1 MLKQIFMVLQTI
13 LKSKKYLLNFNQYI
27 MEFFIQ
33 VLVAAVGMGTPLL
46 FATLGGVISERA
58 GVINLG
64 MEGLML
70 VGALVAFV
78 VMLNTGSYLYAV
90 IAATTASGLVSMLHG
105 FVCLMLRANQIASG
119 LALTFFGTGLSGL
132 FGDKL
137 TGETV
142 EPLTRIPIPFLNS
155 IPVLGPMLFNQD
167 VLVYFSYLC
176 VILSWLLLFKTRLGL
191 NIRSMGEAPEVCDS
205 LGLSVISYRFFSVVS
220 GGMLIGI
227 GGAYF
232 PLALTPFWVDG
243 ITAGR
248 GWIAVALVIFA
259 FWHPV
264 KALAGAYLFGI
275 ALAMEL
281 RLQILGL
288 EISPYFLK
296 MLPYVLTILVLTLVT
311 IRYKRLGVQV
321 MPAALGEVFFRGEK
335 H

>member
-1 MLKQIFMVLQTI
+1 
-13 LKSKKYLLNFNQYI
+13 

-33 VLVAAVGMGTPLL
+33 ILIAAVGMGTPLL
-46 FATLGGVISERA
+46 FATLGGVIGERA

-78 VMLNTGSYLYAV
+78 VMFYTGNYFYAV
-90 IAATTASGLVSMLHG
+90 AAASIASGIVSMIHG
-105 FVCLMLRANQIASG
+105 VVCLMLRASQIASG
-119 LALTFFGTGLSGL
+119 LALTFFGTGLSGF

-137 TGETV
+137 TGQTV
-142 EPLTRIPIPFLNS
+142 EPLIRIPIPGLNA
-155 IPVLGPMLFNQD
+155 IPVLGPVLFNQD
-167 VLVYFSYLC
+167 ILVYFSYFC
-176 VILSWLLLFKTRLGL
+176 VVLLWWMLFKTRLGL
-191 NIRSMGEAPEVCDS
+191 NIRSMGESPEVCDS
-205 LGLSVISYRFFSVVS
+205 LGLSVLGYRFFAVVG

-259 FWHPV
+259 FWDPI
-264 KALAGAYLFGI
+264 KALGGAYLFGI
-275 ALAMEL
+275 ALALEL
-281 RLQILGL
+281 RLQILGVD
-288 EISPYFLK
+288 ISPYFLK

-311 IRYKRLGVQV
+311 IRHNRLGIQV
-321 MPAALGEVFFRGEK
+321 MPASLGNVFFRGEK
-335 H
+335 N

>member
-1 MLKQIFMVLQTI
+1 
-13 LKSKKYLLNFNQYI
+13 

-205 LGLSVISYRFFSVVS
+205 LGLSVISYRFFSVVG

-311 IRYKRLGVQV
+311 IRYQRLGLQV
-321 MPAALGEVFFRGEK
+321 MPSALGEVFFRGEK

>member
-1 MLKQIFMVLQTI
+1 
-13 LKSKKYLLNFNQYI
+13 

-205 LGLSVISYRFFSVVS
+205 LGLSVISYRFFSVVG

>member
-1 MLKQIFMVLQTI
+1 
-13 LKSKKYLLNFNQYI
+13 

-33 VLVAAVGMGTPLL
+33 VLVATVGMGTPLL

-78 VMLNTGSYLYAV
+78 VMLNTGSYLSAV

-191 NIRSMGEAPEVCDS
+191 NICSMGEAPEVCDS
-205 LGLSVISYRFFSVVS
+205 LGLSVISYRFFSVVG

>member
-1 MLKQIFMVLQTI
+1 
-13 LKSKKYLLNFNQYI
+13 

-33 VLVAAVGMGTPLL
+33 ILIAAVGMGTPLL

-70 VGALVAFV
+70 IGALVAFV
-78 VMLNTGSYLYAV
+78 VMLNTGNYFYSV
-90 IAATTASGLVSMLHG
+90 VAAALASGIVSMIHG
-105 FVCLMLRANQIASG
+105 IVCLMLRASQIASG
-119 LALTFFGTGLSGL
+119 LAMTFFGTGLSGL
-132 FGDKL
+132 LGDKL

-142 EPLTRIPIPFLNS
+142 EPLTRIPIPGLNA
-155 IPVLGPMLFNQD
+155 IPILGRVLFNQD
-167 VLVYFSYLC
+167 ILVYFSFLC
-176 VILSWLLLFKTRLGL
+176 VVLSWWMLFKTRLGL

-205 LGLSVISYRFFSVVS
+205 LGLSVLSYRFFAVVG

-259 FWHPV
+259 FWDPI
-264 KALAGAYLFGI
+264 KALGGAYLFGI
-275 ALAMEL
+275 ALALEL
-281 RLQILGL
+281 RLQILGI
-288 EISPYFLK
+288 EISPYYLK
-296 MLPYVLTILVLTLVT
+296 MLPYVLTIIVLTLAT
-311 IRYKRLGVQV
+311 IRYNRLGIQV
-321 MPAALGEVFFRGEK
+321 MPLALGNVFFRGEK

>member
-1 MLKQIFMVLQTI
+1 
-13 LKSKKYLLNFNQYI
+13 
-27 MEFFIQ
+27 MEFFVQI
-33 VLVAAVGMGTPLL
+33 LISAVVMGTPLL

-70 VGALVAFV
+70 VGALVAFI
-78 VMLNTGSYLYAV
+78 VMLNTGNYFLAV
-90 IAATTASGLVSMLHG
+90 AAAALSSGIVSIIHG
-105 FVCLMLRANQIASG
+105 VVCLTLRASQIASG

-137 TGETV
+137 IGETI
-142 EPLTRIPIPFLNS
+142 EPLNRIPIPGLNA
-155 IPVLGPMLFNQD
+155 IPLLGPVLFNHD
-167 VLVYFSYLC
+167 VLVYFSYVC
-176 VILSWLLLFKTRLGL
+176 VALLWWMLYKTRLGL

-205 LGLSVISYRFFSVVS
+205 LGLSVISYRYFAIIS

-243 ITAGR
+243 ITGGR

-259 FWHPV
+259 FWDPV
-264 KALAGAYLFGI
+264 KALGGAYLFGL
-275 ALAMEL
+275 ALSLEL
-281 RLQILGL
+281 RLQILGI
-288 EISPYFLK
+288 EMSPYFLK
-296 MLPYVLTILVLTLVT
+296 MLPFILTILVLTLVT
-311 IRYKRLGVQV
+311 IRNNRRGIQV
-321 MPAALGEVFFRGEK
+321 MPAALGKVFFRGEK

>member
-1 MLKQIFMVLQTI
+1 
-13 LKSKKYLLNFNQYI
+13 

-142 EPLTRIPIPFLNS
+142 EPLSRIPIPFLNS

-205 LGLSVISYRFFSVVS
+205 LGLSVISYRFFSVVG

-311 IRYKRLGVQV
+311 IRYQRLGIQV

>member
-1 MLKQIFMVLQTI
+1 
-13 LKSKKYLLNFNQYI
+13 

-205 LGLSVISYRFFSVVS
+205 LGLSVISYRFFSVVG

-259 FWHPV
+259 FWDPI
-264 KALAGAYLFGI
+264 KALGGAYLFGI
-275 ALAMEL
+275 ALALEL
-281 RLQILGL
+281 RLQILGI
-288 EISPYFLK
+288 EISPYYLK
-296 MLPYVLTILVLTLVT
+296 MLPYVLTIIVLTLAT
-311 IRYKRLGVQV
+311 IRYNRLGIQV
-321 MPAALGEVFFRGEK
+321 MPLALGNVFFRGEK

>member
-1 MLKQIFMVLQTI
+1 
-13 LKSKKYLLNFNQYI
+13 

-90 IAATTASGLVSMLHG
+90 IAATPASGLVSMLHG

-205 LGLSVISYRFFSVVS
+205 LGLSVISYRFFSVVG

-311 IRYKRLGVQV
+311 IRYQRLGVQV

>member
-1 MLKQIFMVLQTI
+1 
-13 LKSKKYLLNFNQYI
+13 

-33 VLVAAVGMGTPLL
+33 ILIAAVGMGTPLL

-70 VGALVAFV
+70 IGALVAFV
-78 VMLNTGSYLYAV
+78 VMLNTGNYFYSV
-90 IAATTASGLVSMLHG
+90 VAAALASGTVSMIHG
-105 FVCLMLRANQIASG
+105 IVCLMLRASQIASG
-119 LALTFFGTGLSGL
+119 LAMTFFGAGLSGL
-132 FGDKL
+132 LGDKL

-142 EPLTRIPIPFLNS
+142 EPLTRIPIPGLNA
-155 IPVLGPMLFNQD
+155 IPILGRALFDQD
-167 VLVYFSYLC
+167 LLVYFSYLC
-176 VILSWLLLFKTRLGL
+176 VALSWWMLFKTRLGL

-205 LGLSVISYRFFSVVS
+205 LGLSVLRYRFFAVVG
-220 GGMLIGI
+220 GGMLIGV

-259 FWHPV
+259 FWDPV
-264 KALAGAYLFGI
+264 KALGGAYLFGF
-275 ALAMEL
+275 ALALEL

-311 IRYKRLGVQV
+311 IRHKRLGIQV
-321 MPAALGEVFFRGEK
+321 MPLALGNVFFRGEK

>member
-1 MLKQIFMVLQTI
+1 
-13 LKSKKYLLNFNQYI
+13 

-33 VLVAAVGMGTPLL
+33 ILIAAVGMGTPLL

-70 VGALVAFV
+70 IGALVAFV
-78 VMLNTGSYLYAV
+78 VMLNTGNYFYSV
-90 IAATTASGLVSMLHG
+90 VAAALASGTVSMIHG
-105 FVCLMLRANQIASG
+105 IVCLMLRASQIASG
-119 LALTFFGTGLSGL
+119 LAMTFFGAGLSGL
-132 FGDKL
+132 LGDQL

-142 EPLTRIPIPFLNS
+142 EPLTRIPIPGLNA
-155 IPVLGPMLFNQD
+155 IPILGRALFNQD
-167 VLVYFSYLC
+167 LLVYFSYLC
-176 VILSWLLLFKTRLGL
+176 VALSWWMLFKTRLGL

-205 LGLSVISYRFFSVVS
+205 LGLSVLRYRFFAVVG
-220 GGMLIGI
+220 GGMLIGV

-259 FWHPV
+259 FWDPV
-264 KALAGAYLFGI
+264 KALGGAYLFGL
-275 ALAMEL
+275 ALALEL
-281 RLQILGL
+281 RLQILGI

-296 MLPYVLTILVLTLVT
+296 MLPYILTILVLTLVT
-311 IRYKRLGVQV
+311 IRHKRLGIQV
-321 MPAALGEVFFRGEK
+321 MPLALGNVFFRGEK

>member
-1 MLKQIFMVLQTI
+1 
-13 LKSKKYLLNFNQYI
+13 

-33 VLVAAVGMGTPLL
+33 VLIAAVGMGTPLL

-205 LGLSVISYRFFSVVS
+205 LGLSVISYRFFSVVG

>member
-1 MLKQIFMVLQTI
+1 
-13 LKSKKYLLNFNQYI
+13 

-33 VLVAAVGMGTPLL
+33 ILIAAVGMGTPLL

-70 VGALVAFV
+70 IGAMVAFV
-78 VMLNTGSYLYAV
+78 VMLNTGNYFYSV
-90 IAATTASGLVSMLHG
+90 VAAALASGTVSMIHG
-105 FVCLMLRANQIASG
+105 IVCLMLRASQIASG
-119 LALTFFGTGLSGL
+119 LAMTFFGAGLSGL
-132 FGDKL
+132 LGDKL

-142 EPLTRIPIPFLNS
+142 EPLTRIPIPGLNA
-155 IPVLGPMLFNQD
+155 IPILGRALFNQD
-167 VLVYFSYLC
+167 LLVYFSYLC
-176 VILSWLLLFKTRLGL
+176 VALSWWMLFKTRLGL

-205 LGLSVISYRFFSVVS
+205 LGLSVLRYRFFAVVG
-220 GGMLIGI
+220 GGMLIGV

-259 FWHPV
+259 FWDPV
-264 KALAGAYLFGI
+264 KALGGAYLFGL
-275 ALAMEL
+275 ALALEL
-281 RLQILGL
+281 RLQILGI

-311 IRYKRLGVQV
+311 IRHKRLGIQV
-321 MPAALGEVFFRGEK
+321 MPLELGNVFFRGEK

>member
-1 MLKQIFMVLQTI
+1 
-13 LKSKKYLLNFNQYI
+13 

-33 VLVAAVGMGTPLL
+33 ILIAAVGMGTPLL

-70 VGALVAFV
+70 IGALVAFV
-78 VMLNTGSYLYAV
+78 VMLNTGNYFYSV
-90 IAATTASGLVSMLHG
+90 VAAGLASGIVSMIHG
-105 FVCLMLRANQIASG
+105 IVCLMLRASQIASG
-119 LALTFFGTGLSGL
+119 LAMTFFGSGLSGL
-132 FGDKL
+132 LGDKL

-142 EPLTRIPIPFLNS
+142 EPLTRIPIPGLNA
-155 IPVLGPMLFNQD
+155 IPILGRVLFNQD
-167 VLVYFSYLC
+167 ILVYFSYLC
-176 VILSWLLLFKTRLGL
+176 VVLSWWMLFKTRLGL

-205 LGLSVISYRFFSVVS
+205 LGLSVLSYRFFAVVG

-259 FWHPV
+259 FWDPI
-264 KALAGAYLFGI
+264 KALGGAYLFGI
-275 ALAMEL
+275 ALALEL
-281 RLQILGL
+281 RLQILGI
-288 EISPYFLK
+288 EISPYYLK
-296 MLPYVLTILVLTLVT
+296 MLPYVLTIIVLTLAT
-311 IRYKRLGVQV
+311 IRYNRLGIQV
-321 MPAALGEVFFRGEK
+321 MPLALGNVFFRGEK

>member
-1 MLKQIFMVLQTI
+1 
-13 LKSKKYLLNFNQYI
+13 

-33 VLVAAVGMGTPLL
+33 ILIAAVGMGTPLL

-70 VGALVAFV
+70 IGALVAFV
-78 VMLNTGSYLYAV
+78 VMLNTGNYFYSV
-90 IAATTASGLVSMLHG
+90 VAAALASGTVSMIHG
-105 FVCLMLRANQIASG
+105 IVCLMLRASQIASG
-119 LALTFFGTGLSGL
+119 LAMTFFGAGLSGL
-132 FGDKL
+132 LGDQL

-142 EPLTRIPIPFLNS
+142 EPLTRIPIPGLNA
-155 IPVLGPMLFNQD
+155 IPILGRALFNQD
-167 VLVYFSYLC
+167 LLVYFSYLC
-176 VILSWLLLFKTRLGL
+176 VALSWWMLFKTRLGL

-205 LGLSVISYRFFSVVS
+205 LGLSVLRYRFFAVVG
-220 GGMLIGI
+220 GGMLIGV

-259 FWHPV
+259 FWDPI
-264 KALAGAYLFGI
+264 KALGGAYLFGL
-275 ALAMEL
+275 ALALEL
-281 RLQILGL
+281 RLQILGI

-311 IRYKRLGVQV
+311 IRHKRLGIQV
-321 MPAALGEVFFRGEK
+321 MPLALGNVFFRGEK

>member
-1 MLKQIFMVLQTI
+1 
-13 LKSKKYLLNFNQYI
+13 

-90 IAATTASGLVSMLHG
+90 IAATAASGLVSMLHG

-119 LALTFFGTGLSGL
+119 LALTFFGAGLSGL

-205 LGLSVISYRFFSVVS
+205 LGLSVISYRFFSVVG

-311 IRYKRLGVQV
+311 IRYQRLGVQV
-321 MPAALGEVFFRGEK
+321 MPAALGEVFFSGEK

>member
-1 MLKQIFMVLQTI
+1 
-13 LKSKKYLLNFNQYI
+13 
-27 MEFFIQ
+27 
-33 VLVAAVGMGTPLL
+33 MGTPLL

-70 VGALVAFV
+70 IGALVAFV
-78 VMLNTGSYLYAV
+78 VMLNTGNYFYSV
-90 IAATTASGLVSMLHG
+90 VAAALASGTVSMIHG
-105 FVCLMLRANQIASG
+105 IVCLMLRASQIASG
-119 LALTFFGTGLSGL
+119 LAMTFFGAGLSGL
-132 FGDKL
+132 LGDQL

-142 EPLTRIPIPFLNS
+142 EPLTRIPIPGLNA
-155 IPVLGPMLFNQD
+155 IPILGRALFNQD
-167 VLVYFSYLC
+167 LLVYFSYLC
-176 VILSWLLLFKTRLGL
+176 VALSWWMLFKTRLGL

-205 LGLSVISYRFFSVVS
+205 LGLSVLRYRFFAVVG
-220 GGMLIGI
+220 GGMLIGV

-259 FWHPV
+259 FWDPI
-264 KALAGAYLFGI
+264 KALGGAYLFGL
-275 ALAMEL
+275 ALALEL
-281 RLQILGL
+281 RLQILGI

-311 IRYKRLGVQV
+311 IRHKRLGIQV
-321 MPAALGEVFFRGEK
+321 MPLALGNVFFRGEK

>member
-1 MLKQIFMVLQTI
+1 
-13 LKSKKYLLNFNQYI
+13 

-33 VLVAAVGMGTPLL
+33 ILIAAVGMGTPLL

-70 VGALVAFV
+70 IGALVAFV
-78 VMLNTGSYLYAV
+78 VMLNTGNYFYSV
-90 IAATTASGLVSMLHG
+90 VAAALASGTVSMIHG
-105 FVCLMLRANQIASG
+105 IVCLMLRASQIASG
-119 LALTFFGTGLSGL
+119 LAMTFFGAGLSGL
-132 FGDKL
+132 LGDKL

-142 EPLTRIPIPFLNS
+142 EPLTRIPIPGLNA
-155 IPVLGPMLFNQD
+155 IPILGRALFNQD
-167 VLVYFSYLC
+167 LLVYFSYLC
-176 VILSWLLLFKTRLGL
+176 VALSWWMIFKTRLGL

-205 LGLSVISYRFFSVVS
+205 LGLSVLRYRFFAVVG
-220 GGMLIGI
+220 GGMLIGV

-259 FWHPV
+259 FWDPV
-264 KALAGAYLFGI
+264 KALGGAYLFGL
-275 ALAMEL
+275 ALALEL
-281 RLQILGL
+281 RLQILGI

-311 IRYKRLGVQV
+311 IRHKRLGIQV
-321 MPAALGEVFFRGEK
+321 MPLALGNVFFRCEK

>member
-1 MLKQIFMVLQTI
+1 
-13 LKSKKYLLNFNQYI
+13 

-33 VLVAAVGMGTPLL
+33 ILIAAVGMGTPLL

-70 VGALVAFV
+70 IGALVAFV
-78 VMLNTGSYLYAV
+78 VMLNTGNYFYSV
-90 IAATTASGLVSMLHG
+90 AAAALASGIVSMIHG
-105 FVCLMLRANQIASG
+105 IVCLMLRASQIASG
-119 LALTFFGTGLSGL
+119 LAMTFFGSGLSGL
-132 FGDKL
+132 LGDKL

-142 EPLTRIPIPFLNS
+142 EPLTRIPIPGLNA
-155 IPVLGPMLFNQD
+155 IPILGRVLFNQD
-167 VLVYFSYLC
+167 ILVYFSFLC
-176 VILSWLLLFKTRLGL
+176 VVLSWWMLFKTRLGL

-205 LGLSVISYRFFSVVS
+205 LGLSVLSYRFFAVVG

-259 FWHPV
+259 FWDPI
-264 KALAGAYLFGI
+264 KALGGAYLFGI
-275 ALAMEL
+275 ALALEL
-281 RLQILGL
+281 RLQILGI
-288 EISPYFLK
+288 EISPYYLK
-296 MLPYVLTILVLTLVT
+296 MLPYVLTIIVLTLAT
-311 IRYKRLGVQV
+311 IRYNRLGIQV
-321 MPAALGEVFFRGEK
+321 MPLALGNVFFRGEK

>member
-1 MLKQIFMVLQTI
+1 
-13 LKSKKYLLNFNQYI
+13 

-167 VLVYFSYLC
+167 ILVYFSYLC

-205 LGLSVISYRFFSVVS
+205 LGLSVISYRFFSVVG

-311 IRYKRLGVQV
+311 IRYQRLGVQV

>member
-1 MLKQIFMVLQTI
+1 
-13 LKSKKYLLNFNQYI
+13 

-142 EPLTRIPIPFLNS
+142 EPLTRIPIPFLNTM
-155 IPVLGPMLFNQD
+155 PVLGPMLFNQD

-205 LGLSVISYRFFSVVS
+205 LGLSVISYRFFSVVG

-311 IRYKRLGVQV
+311 IRYQRLGVQV

>member
-1 MLKQIFMVLQTI
+1 
-13 LKSKKYLLNFNQYI
+13 

-167 VLVYFSYLC
+167 LLVYFSYLC

-205 LGLSVISYRFFSVVS
+205 LGLSVISYRFFSVVG

-311 IRYKRLGVQV
+311 IRYQRLGVQV

>member
-1 MLKQIFMVLQTI
+1 
-13 LKSKKYLLNFNQYI
+13 

-33 VLVAAVGMGTPLL
+33 ILIAAVGMGTPLL

-70 VGALVAFV
+70 IGALVAFV
-78 VMLNTGSYLYAV
+78 VMLNTGNYFYSV
-90 IAATTASGLVSMLHG
+90 VAAALASGTVSMIHG
-105 FVCLMLRANQIASG
+105 IVCLMLRASQIASG
-119 LALTFFGTGLSGL
+119 LAMTFFGAGLSGL
-132 FGDKL
+132 LGDKL

-142 EPLTRIPIPFLNS
+142 EPLTRIPIPGLNA
-155 IPVLGPMLFNQD
+155 IPILGRALFNQD
-167 VLVYFSYLC
+167 LLVYFSYLC
-176 VILSWLLLFKTRLGL
+176 VALSWWMLFKTRLGL

-205 LGLSVISYRFFSVVS
+205 LGLSVLRYRFFAVVG
-220 GGMLIGI
+220 GGMLIGV

-259 FWHPV
+259 FWDPI
-264 KALAGAYLFGI
+264 KALGGAYLFGI
-275 ALAMEL
+275 ALALEL
-281 RLQILGL
+281 RLQILGI

-311 IRYKRLGVQV
+311 IRHKRLGIQV
-321 MPAALGEVFFRGEK
+321 MPLALGNVFFRGEK

>member
-1 MLKQIFMVLQTI
+1 
-13 LKSKKYLLNFNQYI
+13 

-33 VLVAAVGMGTPLL
+33 VLIAAVGMGTPLL

-90 IAATTASGLVSMLHG
+90 LAATIVSGLVSMLHG
-105 FVCLMLRANQIASG
+105 LVCLVLRANQIASG

-205 LGLSVISYRFFSVVS
+205 LGLSVISYRFFSVVG

-311 IRYKRLGVQV
+311 IRYQRLGVQV

>member
-1 MLKQIFMVLQTI
+1 
-13 LKSKKYLLNFNQYI
+13 

-33 VLVAAVGMGTPLL
+33 ILIAAVGMGTPLL

-70 VGALVAFV
+70 IGALVAFV
-78 VMLNTGSYLYAV
+78 VMLNTGNYFYSV
-90 IAATTASGLVSMLHG
+90 VAAALASGTVSMVHG
-105 FVCLMLRANQIASG
+105 IVCLMLRASQIASG
-119 LALTFFGTGLSGL
+119 LAMTFFGAGLSGL
-132 FGDKL
+132 LGDKL

-142 EPLTRIPIPFLNS
+142 EPLTRIPIPGLKP
-155 IPVLGPMLFNQD
+155 IPILGRALFNQD
-167 VLVYFSYLC
+167 LLVYFSYLC
-176 VILSWLLLFKTRLGL
+176 VALSWWMLFKTRLGL

-205 LGLSVISYRFFSVVS
+205 LGLSVLRYRFFAVVG
-220 GGMLIGI
+220 GGMLIGV

-259 FWHPV
+259 FWDPV
-264 KALAGAYLFGI
+264 KALGGAYLFGI
-275 ALAMEL
+275 ALALEL
-281 RLQILGL
+281 RLQILGI

-311 IRYKRLGVQV
+311 IRHKRLGIQV
-321 MPAALGEVFFRGEK
+321 MPLALGNVFFRGEK